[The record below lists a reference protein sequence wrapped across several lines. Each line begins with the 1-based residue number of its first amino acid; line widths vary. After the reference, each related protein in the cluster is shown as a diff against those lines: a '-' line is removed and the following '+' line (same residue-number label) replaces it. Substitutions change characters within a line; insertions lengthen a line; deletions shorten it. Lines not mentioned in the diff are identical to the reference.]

1 MEKIYFPQCAHK
13 IACFSAFIFGGLKGE
28 SFIFG
33 DEKNFI
39 FILLLEIYLLHAPTG
54 NKKISNTFLALALS
68 DINSSLVW
76 AFGLFLL
83 VLIKC

>member
-54 NKKISNTFLALALS
+54 NKKISNTFFGFGS
-68 DINSSLVW
+68 VRHKFF
-76 AFGLFLL
+76 FGLGF
-83 VLIKC
+83 CWC